1 MRAINPPQVNFIDV
15 LDTCIDSISCEN
27 LTNKLNA
34 ITPQLNI
41 AIQDYNLKVAT
52 ADLFQ
57 IQPFTQGDESIVTG
71 QVKKKELKGLYTFH
85 MVPAK
90 KPARAYYD
98 QIKMLAPL
106 NICPFCG
113 FGHVSTLDHYLPK
126 AKFPLLSILP
136 NNLVPSCADCNKG
149 KSAGIAT
156 IKQEQCLHPYFDQG
170 HFVNEQWL
178 FAEVV
183 ESSPV
188 SIIFHITPPPH
199 WPKDDKKRV
208 ESHFIDF
215 KLGSRFK
222 IQAATELPVLKGE
235 LEYDY
240 QINQAD
246 GVKQALHRKSMASS
260 AQHVNW
266 WKTAMYQA
274 LANNDWYCDG
284 GFR

>member
-1 MRAINPPQVNFIDV
+1 MRAINPPQINFTDIFQ
-15 LDTCIDSISCEN
+15 TCAGSVSCN
-27 LTNKLNA
+27 DLSTRLNA

-41 AIQDYNLKVAT
+41 AVQDYNLKASSG
-52 ADLFQ
+52 DLFQ
-57 IQPFTQGDESIVTG
+57 IQPFSGNDDSIVTG
-71 QVKKKELKGLYTFH
+71 QIKKNELKGLYTSH

-90 KPARAYYD
+90 KPARRYYD

-136 NNLVPSCADCNKG
+136 NNLVPSCIDCNKG
-149 KSAGIAT
+149 KSAGVAT
-156 IKQEQCLHPYFDQG
+156 TKHEQCLHPYFDQG

-178 FAEVV
+178 FSEVE
-183 ESSPV
+183 ESSPA
-188 SIIFHITPPPH
+188 SIIFRVFPPTH
-199 WPKDDKKRV
+199 WSNNDKQRI
-208 ESHFIDF
+208 ERHFTDF
-215 KLGSRFK
+215 KLGTRFK

-240 QINQAD
+240 QINQLG
-246 GVKQALHRKSMASS
+246 GVKQALQRKFIASS
-260 AQHVNW
+260 VLHVNW

-274 LANNDWYCDG
+274 LANNDWYCGG